1 MCAKS
6 TQIGVKMYNDEKIL
20 LVDDEAGLLNLLKIT
35 LEKER
40 YHNITCAKT
49 GTQALENIKQ
59 STYDLILLDV
69 MLPDFS
75 GFDLCSEIRKHTFA
89 PIIFLTAC
97 GSDFDKLTGL
107 ALGGDD
113 YITKPF
119 NPLEV
124 MARIKAILRRQK
136 HYKTPHVK
144 ESVPPQFFDFGIFQ
158 LNPATATLVVNSQEV
173 ECTAKE
179 FDLLCF
185 FCKNPNHVFTT
196 TQIYEAVWDALGL
209 GDEKTVT
216 MHISKLR
223 KKLGDDSKTPKILIN
238 LRGIGYK
245 FIPPIKEQ
253 LL

>member
-1 MCAKS
+1 
-6 TQIGVKMYNDEKIL
+6 MYNDEKIL
-20 LVDDEAGLLNLLKIT
+20 LVDDEAGLLHLLKIT

-40 YHNITCAKT
+40 YHNITCAMT
-49 GTQALENIKQ
+49 GAQALEIIKQ
-59 STYDLILLDV
+59 NTYDLILLDV

-75 GFDLCSEIRKHTFA
+75 GFDLCSEIRKYTFA

-136 HYKTPHVK
+136 HYTTTQTI
-144 ESVPPQFFDFGIFQ
+144 ESNQPQLFDFGIFQ
-158 LNPATATLVVNSQEV
+158 LNPATATLVVNNQEV

-185 FCKNPNHVFTT
+185 FCNNPNHVFTT
-196 TQIYEAVWDALGL
+196 TQIYEAVWDTLGL
-209 GDEKTVT
+209 GDDKTVT

-223 KKLGDDSKTPKILIN
+223 KKLGDDPKTPKLLIT

-245 FIPPIKEQ
+245 FNPPKKEH
-253 LL
+253 LI